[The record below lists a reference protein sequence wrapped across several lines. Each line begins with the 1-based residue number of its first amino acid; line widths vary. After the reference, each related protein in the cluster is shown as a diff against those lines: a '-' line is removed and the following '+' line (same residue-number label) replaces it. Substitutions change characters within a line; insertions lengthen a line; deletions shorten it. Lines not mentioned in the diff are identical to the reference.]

1 MRAYLVCIQTSA
13 WPVPSLSDTARPGL
27 SPTVVVALQSGK
39 HSVGLPSRL
48 PAAAQPHEGPAA
60 FSALACVYRSA
71 SGSLAPDLAQSKEEE
86 QERKVQEREERKRNI
101 S

>member
-1 MRAYLVCIQTSA
+1 MRAYMVCIQTSA

-27 SPTVVVALQSGK
+27 SPAVVVALHSGQR
-39 HSVGLPSRL
+39 SVGLPSHL

-71 SGSLAPDLAQSKEEE
+71 SGSLAPDLAQSEEEE
-86 QERKVQEREERKRNI
+86 QKVQEREERKRNI
-101 S
+101 TS